1 MKKLM
6 LAFLLAPL
14 LASMSW
20 AQEAT
25 FRGDHPDEY
34 VVKKGDT
41 LWDIS
46 KMFLKSPWLWPEIW
60 HANQQIDNPHLI
72 FPGDLI
78 RLVYIDGEP
87 RLTADRKVKLAPGI
101 DKLSPSV
108 RVLPS
113 EEAIATIPLDRVS
126 SFLSRSRIVTEELL
140 EAAPYMLAGPEQRL
154 VVGAGDR
161 AYARGEFDPELDKY
175 GVYRQEENYY
185 DPETGEYLGT
195 HAMNVGTV
203 GIGQPGED
211 EVVRVQV
218 TSTRQEL
225 RMGDRLL
232 PSEERSIAPNFY
244 PSSPDNEI
252 EAEILAVEGGVSQV
266 GKLNVIM
273 VNRGQREGLE
283 PGHVLAV
290 YKRGETTRDPV
301 TGKRVTLPDERAGL
315 VMVFRSFEKMSL
327 ALVLEAERALAIR
340 DKLRNP

>member
-6 LAFLLAPL
+6 LAFLLIPL
-14 LASMSW
+14 LASLSW
-20 AQEAT
+20 AQEAA

-46 KMFLKSPWLWPEIW
+46 NKFLKSPWLWPEIW
-60 HANQQIDNPHLI
+60 HANEQIDNPHLI
-72 FPGDLI
+72 YPGDLI

-87 RLTADRKVKLAPGI
+87 RLTADRKVKLAPGT

-113 EEAIATIPLDRVS
+113 DDAITTIPLDRIS
-126 SFLSRSRIVTEELL
+126 SFLSRSRIVTEEML
-140 EAAPYMLAGPEQRL
+140 EQAPYMLAGPEKRL

-161 AYARGEFDPELDKY
+161 AYARGDFDPEIDKY
-175 GVYRQEENYY
+175 GVYRQEENYR

-203 GIGQPGED
+203 NLGQAGED
-211 EVVRVQV
+211 EVVRVMV

-232 PSEERSIAPNFY
+232 PTEERSIAPNFY
-244 PSSPDNEI
+244 PSSPDSDI

-266 GKLNVIM
+266 GKMNVIM
-273 VNRGQREGLE
+273 VNRGKREGLDQ
-283 PGHVLAV
+283 GHVLAV

-301 TGKRVTLPDERAGL
+301 TGKQVTLPDERAGL

-327 ALVLEAERALAIR
+327 ALVLEAERTLAVR